1 VNGLRRQFAPLVPLV
16 AALFA
21 LVIAAPR
28 APLVFHTHAGGERA
42 HVHDDADLL
51 AALGLDDREAPE
63 HHHQQPDGRAHFAR
77 PDKAADGHY
86 HQQQRLQRG
95 VLPAAVF
102 VATATP
108 LTDRTAPAVALAP
121 ARAPA
126 AANSRAPPL
135 SLPR

>member
-1 VNGLRRQFAPLVPLV
+1 VNGLRRQLAPLVPIV

-21 LVIAAPR
+21 FVIAAPR
-28 APLVFHTHAGGERA
+28 APLVFHTHPGGERA

-51 AALGLDDREAPE
+51 SGLGFDDLAASE
-63 HHHQQPDGRAHFAR
+63 HHHQRPDGRAHFAR

-86 HQQQRLQRG
+86 HQQQHMQRG

-108 LTDRTAPAVALAP
+108 LTDLTAPAVALAP

-126 AANSRAPPL
+126 AANSRGPPL
-135 SLPR
+135 SLPS